1 MTALR
6 VENLVCRHGLMI
18 ALRDVSFDLEAGE
31 VLCIVGAN
39 GAGKSTLMR
48 ALGGAHPPA
57 AGRILRNG
65 WDVTAETT
73 AARVRGGIAMSPEGR
88 RLFAEMTVRENLLVA
103 AENGR
108 RGTWTLQRVL
118 EAFPQ
123 LVPLLDRLAGRLS
136 GGQRQAAAI
145 GRALLANPDVLLL
158 DEVSLGL
165 SPAAVDGVYA
175 SLGAIRDARGMAMV
189 IVEQDLGRALSFA
202 DRILCMAEGV
212 VELDG
217 APAEFTR
224 DDITAAYFGIR
235 KREAAD
241 A

>member
-1 MTALR
+1 MT
-6 VENLVCRHGLMI
+6 

-39 GAGKSTLMR
+39 GAGKTTLMR
-48 ALGGAHPPA
+48 SLASAHPSV
-57 AGRILRNG
+57 AGRILHNG
-65 WDVTAETT
+65 RDVTAEATP
-73 AARVRGGIAMSPEGR
+73 ARVRGGIAMSPEGR
-88 RLFAEMTVRENLLVA
+88 RLFADMTVRVNLLVA

-108 RGTWTLQRVL
+108 RGAWSLQRVRYG
-118 EAFPQ
+118 FPQ
-123 LVPLLDRLAGRLS
+123 LVPLLDRPAGRLS

-175 SLGAIRDARGMAMV
+175 SLGAIRDTRGVAMV

-212 VELDG
+212 VEMDG
-217 APAEFTR
+217 APAEFSR

-235 KREAAD
+235 EREAAD